1 MNRCLSRP
9 RRAHR
14 AAPAPWPLPT
24 AALLAAW
31 LLAATF
37 APRFAQA
44 QAQAMADVSFAASG
58 VSSEAAFGG
67 RNFPI
72 DALRGRLRVIDAP
85 VIRLDGREDRLSP
98 GVRIRDARNLL
109 VVSTAITGQ
118 DLWVNYT
125 RDASGLVGEVWVLN
139 ADEARAPRAAAARPL
154 LDFWPFASSPGAR
167 DDGRTPFA
175 DLPRYEQ

>member
-9 RRAHR
+9 PRALR
-14 AAPAPWPLPT
+14 ANPARWPLPT
-24 AALLAAW
+24 TALLATW
-31 LLAATF
+31 LLASIV
-37 APRFAQA
+37 APCPAQA
-44 QAQAMADVSFAASG
+44 QTTADVSFAESG
-58 VSSEAAFGG
+58 ISSEAAFGG
-67 RNFPI
+67 RNFPA
-72 DALRGRLRVIDAP
+72 DALRGRLRVVDAP

-118 DLWVNYT
+118 ELLVNYT
-125 RDASGLVGEVWVLN
+125 RDASGLVGDVWVLS

-175 DLPRYEQ
+175 DLPRFEQ

>member
-9 RRAHR
+9 RHARR

-24 AALLAAW
+24 ATLLAAW

-37 APRFAQA
+37 APLSALAQTTS
-44 QAQAMADVSFAASG
+44 DVSFAASG
-58 VSSEAAFGG
+58 ISSEAAFGG

-72 DALRGRLRVIDAP
+72 DALRGRLRVLDAP

-118 DLWVNYT
+118 DLLVNYT